1 MVLTRHW
8 LLIFAD
14 FGEIAVI
21 GPAFLAACAALLL
34 YRRRRDVV
42 LWTLAIAACA
52 VVTAI
57 FKTFVGR
64 FEFSLFDHSFRS
76 GAFPSGHASV
86 SFVFYIGLAALL
98 WRGSRWLVPRALALA
113 LVSLQIMIVVSV
125 YLLHWHPVIDIVAG
139 LLLGAACLGA
149 AYCSSIPRPATIGE
163 LGGLTVVVA
172 AAIMAFHG
180 ERVDDKL
187 LVDRLLT
194 GSIGETVPSAL
205 PEAERHSPVP
215 AEQPG

>member
-34 YRRRRDVV
+34 YRRRRDAI
-42 LWTLAIAACA
+42 LWTLALAACA
-52 VVTAI
+52 VVTVI
-57 FKTFVGR
+57 SKTFLGR
-64 FEFSLFDHSFRS
+64 FEISLFDHSFRS

-98 WRGSRWLVPRALALA
+98 WCGSRSPFPRVLAIG
-113 LVSLQIMIVVSV
+113 LVSLQAMIVISV
-125 YLLHWHPVIDIVAG
+125 YLLRWHPIIDIVAG
-139 LLLGAACLGA
+139 LFLGAACLGA
-149 AYCSSIPRPATIGE
+149 AYCSAVPRPATVGE
-163 LGGLTVVVA
+163 LGGLAVVVA

-180 ERVDDKL
+180 ERLDDKK

-194 GSIGETVPSAL
+194 GTIGEAVPSAL
-205 PEAERHSPVP
+205 PDAERHSPTL